1 MTDAELECN
10 IAVVRDYHERVW
22 IHGDLGALADC
33 WSPEAAVEITGFE
46 GSALDTLR
54 EDILRYQGAFTE
66 VEAVIH
72 DLIAQHDQVVLNWET
87 SGRHV
92 GPYGSVAAT
101 GRVITMTGIDIF
113 RLVDGRIVQCR
124 SLWDGLSVYEQ
135 MGVLTAPE

>member
-1 MTDAELECN
+1 MTDTELERN
-10 IAVVRDYHERVW
+10 IAVVREYHERVW
-22 IHGDLGALADC
+22 IHGDLGALTDC
-33 WSPEAAVEITGFE
+33 WSADAAVEITGFE

-66 VEAVIH
+66 VEALIH
-72 DLIAQHDQVVLNWET
+72 DLIAQHDQVVLSWET

-101 GRVITMTGIDIF
+101 GRIITMTGIDIF
-113 RLVDGRIVQCR
+113 RVVDGRIVQCR
-124 SLWDGLSVYEQ
+124 SFWDGLSVYEQ